1 MSTTKTSPLSQK
13 LREKAKMIERL
24 LEEYSVLRYGDKE
37 YRESKGEKGT
47 PPQITVISSPRAIF
61 ELEESSAEADC
72 AERNSEGEEKTEEKT
87 EKKEE
92 KKAVNPLI
100 GALRDLG
107 EIEEKDVKNFDLENR
122 YKIIRDLGVREQ
134 YNCSA
139 LVRWVPRLA
148 AQLTY
153 ILETREMYSSE
164 IKAVYPELLN
174 DLEIARSTC
183 DQLAYT
189 LSKQNGV
196 LTSNQYSE
204 LLVKLLHYTKVAQ
217 QAALQLADH
226 HEEFM
231 SAEYSP
237 LESGPAIEWVEKA
250 GIPRGEEEKPKEG
263 SA

>member
-13 LREKAKMIERL
+13 LREKAEMIERL

-72 AERNSEGEEKTEEKT
+72 AECNSEGK
-87 EKKEE
+87 

-250 GIPRGEEEKPKEG
+250 GIPRREEEKPKEG